1 MEKKQVWKKLRKH
14 LLNKYVIVLGAF
26 AIVFLFVGE
35 QSIINQI
42 SRKRQIRQ
50 TKREIEQTLQQSQ
63 EAENLL
69 RSLEH
74 PDSLEK
80 FAREQY
86 NMHTDNEVVYIVK

>member
-1 MEKKQVWKKLRKH
+1 MEKKQVWQNLRKR
-14 LLNKYVIVLGAF
+14 LLNKYVIVLGVF

-42 SRKRQIRQ
+42 ARKRQIRLTQ
-50 TKREIEQTLQQSQ
+50 REIEQTLQQSR
-63 EAENLL
+63 EAESLL

-86 NMHTDNEVVYIVK
+86 NMHTDNEVVYNVE

>member
-1 MEKKQVWKKLRKH
+1 MEKKQVWQNLRKR
-14 LLNKYVIVLGAF
+14 LLNKYVIVLGVF

-42 SRKRQIRQ
+42 ARKRQIRLTQ
-50 TKREIEQTLQQSQ
+50 REIEQTLQQSR
-63 EAENLL
+63 EAESLL

-86 NMHTDNEVVYIVK
+86 NMHTDNEVVYIVE

>member
-1 MEKKQVWKKLRKH
+1 MEKKQVWQNLRKR
-14 LLNKYVIVLGAF
+14 LLNKYVIVLGVF
-26 AIVFLFVGE
+26 AIIFLFVGE

-42 SRKRQIRQ
+42 ARKRQIRLTQ
-50 TKREIEQTLQQSQ
+50 REIEQTLQQSR
-63 EAENLL
+63 EAESLL

-86 NMHTDNEVVYIVK
+86 NMHTDNEVVYIVE

>member
-1 MEKKQVWKKLRKH
+1 MEKKQVWKNLRKR
-14 LLNKYVIVLGAF
+14 LLNKYVIVLGVF

-42 SRKRQIRQ
+42 ARKRQIRLTQ
-50 TKREIEQTLQQSQ
+50 REIEQTLQQSR
-63 EAENLL
+63 EAESLL

-86 NMHTDNEVVYIVK
+86 NMHTDNEVVYIVE

>member
-1 MEKKQVWKKLRKH
+1 MEKKQVWQNLRKR
-14 LLNKYVIVLGAF
+14 LLNKYVIVLGVF

-42 SRKRQIRQ
+42 ARKRQIRLTQ
-50 TKREIEQTLQQSQ
+50 REIEQTLQQSRK
-63 EAENLL
+63 AESLL

-86 NMHTDNEVVYIVK
+86 NMHTDNEVVYIVE

>member
-1 MEKKQVWKKLRKH
+1 MEKKQVWQNLRKR
-14 LLNKYVIVLGAF
+14 LLNKYVIVLGVF

-42 SRKRQIRQ
+42 ARKRQIRLTQ
-50 TKREIEQTLQQSQ
+50 REIEQTLQQSR
-63 EAENLL
+63 EAEILL

-86 NMHTDNEVVYIVK
+86 NMHTDNEVVYIVE